1 MSAIAEGPT
10 PVRAPVHAR
19 SRRTTAI
26 LIHGGKLGGVQSL
39 VGGHQGGGALPRA
52 TLAMTTTSA
61 VAEAIRSGRVDCT
74 ARKARRIL
82 RVAKKA
88 ELNNGKLL
96 LGIPPTLCGWAGGRR
111 VRALRAGRREWP
123 GGERASG
130 HFITFVAAAA

>member
-88 ELNNGKLL
+88 ELNNGKLV
-96 LGIPPTLCGWAGGRR
+96 LGIPPIGDTL
-111 VRALRAGRREWP
+111 REVLDI
-123 GGERASG
+123 ACVQVFVSG
-130 HFITFVAAAA
+130 S

>member
-96 LGIPPTLCGWAGGRR
+96 LGIPSTQIASTQGSQRPTGFLAIMSLLGAIAHG
-111 VRALRAGRREWP
+111 P
-123 GGERASG
+123 
-130 HFITFVAAAA
+130 